1 MGAETPHSA
10 GGKSAM
16 TRSRSRSA
24 RRRTWRYIATL
35 VLFAVLIGGW
45 SWLWHYSAGRAEAA
59 IDGWRAREAK
69 AGRIYS
75 CGSQSI
81 GGYPF
86 RIEVN
91 CDNASALFRSNQ
103 PPLEIKTSGMLIA
116 AQIYQPDLLISEF
129 HGPLSIAEPGHAPS
143 IIVNWKLFQSSVRG
157 TPSAP
162 ERVSLVFDKPVVD
175 RMDGGAQQ
183 KLLQARHIEIHGRIA
198 AGSAA
203 NRPVIEIAL
212 RLDQAFSPGL
222 HPAAVQPVDADITAV
237 LRGLNDFSPR
247 SWPQRFREMQAAG
260 GRIDISQARVQ
271 QGETIAI
278 GGGSLSLNA
287 DGRLEG
293 QLRVTIAGLEPFLTA
308 IGAQQMVQASPTM
321 DRLSGALDRLAPGLG
336 NVARQQ
342 ATSSNLSVGINML
355 GEQTTLE
362 GKRAVTLPLR
372 FDDGVVLL
380 GPIRLGSAPALF

>member
-1 MGAETPHSA
+1 MALS
-10 GGKSAM
+10 M
-16 TRSRSRSA
+16 SRSA
-24 RRRTWRYIATL
+24 RRRSWRYIGTL
-35 VLFAVLIGGW
+35 ALFVGLIGGW
-45 SWLWHYSAGRAEAA
+45 SWLWYDTAGRTEIA
-59 IDGWRAREAK
+59 IEGWRAREAN
-69 AGRIYS
+69 AGRLYT

-86 RIEVN
+86 RIEVD
-91 CDNASALFRSNQ
+91 CDKASALFRSNEA
-103 PPLEIKTSGMLIA
+103 PVEIKTSGILIA

-129 HGPLSIAEPGHAPS
+129 HGPLTIAEPGQAPN
-143 IIVNWKLFQSSVRG
+143 IVVNWKLAQSSVRG
-157 TPSAP
+157 TPVAP

-175 RMDGGAQQ
+175 RMTGGVEQ

-198 AGSAA
+198 EGSAA
-203 NRPVIEIAL
+203 NRPVVEIAL
-212 RLDQAFSPGL
+212 RFDQASAPGL
-222 HPAAVQPVDADITAV
+222 HPAAVKPVDADIIAV
-237 LRGLNDFSPR
+237 LRGLNDFSPKP
-247 SWPQRFREMQAAG
+247 WPQRFREMQAAG

-308 IGAQQMVQASPTM
+308 IGAQQMVQTSPTM

-342 ATSSNLSVGINML
+342 IGANISTGINMI

-372 FDDGVVLL
+372 FEDGVILL
-380 GPIRLGSAPALF
+380 GPIRIGDAPALF